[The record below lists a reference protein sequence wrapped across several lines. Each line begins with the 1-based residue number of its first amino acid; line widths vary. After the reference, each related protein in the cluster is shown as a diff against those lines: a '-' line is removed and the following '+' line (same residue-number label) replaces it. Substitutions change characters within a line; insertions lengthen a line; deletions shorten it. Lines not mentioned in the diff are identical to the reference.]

1 MRKKA
6 ALVLATWFGC
16 GLFPAGPGTVGS
28 LGALAVAWVLV
39 DVAGCQPWVFGALA
53 MAMVPAGV
61 WSADVT
67 ARHKGIEDPQIVVFD
82 EVLGQW
88 VALAGAYPLNG
99 KSWLAAFLLFRLF
112 DIVKPFPVRNLEKL
126 PGGWGI
132 ISDDLMAG
140 VYAALVL
147 FGAGCF
153 NLY

>member
-39 DVAGCQPWVFGALA
+39 YGAGCEPWFFGALA

-61 WSADVT
+61 WSADLA
-67 ARHKGIEDPQIVVFD
+67 ARHKGTEDPQIVVFD

-88 VALAGAYPLNG
+88 VALAGANPLNG

-112 DIVKPFPVRNLEKL
+112 DIVKPFPVRNLERL